1 MTGLVIGI
9 LIGLVAIGIETAFM
23 LEAIQ
28 TRDGQIKRRNEA
40 LDAMHYDL
48 TLLAQKEQ
56 EARQMLYQKQR
67 EITGLKKKIRELE
80 SCGVSGR
87 NQH

>member
-9 LIGLVAIGIETAFM
+9 LIGLVAVGIETAFM

-40 LDAMHYDL
+40 LNVLHESFAI
-48 TLLAQKEQ
+48 LARRER
-56 EARQMLYQKQR
+56 EARRTLYQKQR
-67 EITGLKKKIRELE
+67 EIDTLKKKIRELE

>member
-9 LIGLVAIGIETAFM
+9 LIGVVAVGIETAFM

-28 TRDGQIKRRNEA
+28 TRDGQIKRRDEA
-40 LDAMHYDL
+40 LNVLHESL
-48 TLLAQKEQ
+48 TSLDRRER
-56 EARQMLYQKQR
+56 EARRTLYQKQK
-67 EITGLKKKIRELE
+67 EIDTLKRQIRELE
-80 SCGVSGR
+80 SRGISGR